1 MESHQIL
8 RLTWGIKAE
17 WNITSATLLIVKG
30 VIMKLTRDEQ
40 NALTFAHR
48 YAGWHTYAQDR
59 RTAIAISRLAIK
71 GLVIVN
77 QYRQFTLASQLVV
90 N

>member
-1 MESHQIL
+1 MPVIRLL
-8 RLTWGIKAE
+8 RQYSAALLT
-17 WNITSATLLIVKG
+17 VKG
-30 VIMKLTRDEQ
+30 VIMKLTLDEQ

-59 RTAIAISRLAIK
+59 RTAIAIGRLAIK
-71 GLVIVN
+71 GLVVVN

>member
-8 RLTWGIKAE
+8 LLTWGIKAE

-59 RTAIAISRLAIK
+59 RTAIAIGRLAIK
-71 GLVIVN
+71 GLVVVN

>member
-1 MESHQIL
+1 
-8 RLTWGIKAE
+8 
-17 WNITSATLLIVKG
+17 
-30 VIMKLTRDEQ
+30 MKLTLDEQ

-59 RTAIAISRLAIK
+59 HTAIAIGRLAIK
-71 GLVIVN
+71 GLVVVN
-77 QYRQFTLASQLVV
+77 QYRQFALSSQLIV

>member
-1 MESHQIL
+1 
-8 RLTWGIKAE
+8 
-17 WNITSATLLIVKG
+17 
-30 VIMKLTRDEQ
+30 MKLTRDEQ

-59 RTAIAISRLAIK
+59 HTAIAIGRLAIK
-71 GLVIVN
+71 GLVVVN
-77 QYRQFTLASQLVV
+77 QYRQFALSSQLIV